1 MKKKIYTLLIILV
14 SSIFLWWKFDSESL
28 KIVTGFLF
36 VTDKNKMNWI
46 GLTGIIAIAGLIYNL
61 YDGRRRFRGD
71 IRSKSRIDWMK
82 SVRPLI
88 ADYVTN
94 VSKYMYLYDVFAF
107 KTDPVERENI
117 NEKLSDTMQQIKS
130 GYYQIKLYVPN
141 NQSNK
146 QILKNIELLF
156 DELSYIVL
164 YYDKSIGRNKIYKDE
179 ITDYQSS
186 VQDYISD
193 VMNQTINESSEYF
206 KKEWEKAKKGK

>member
-1 MKKKIYTLLIILV
+1 M